1 MGTLRQRNLFVKNA
15 PLIQEEVLKSA
26 ETVKMV
32 VSRGGEGG
40 ELQHTHTLTHAH
52 FLIHPST

>member
-32 VSRGGEGG
+32 VSRGREEGG
-40 ELQHTHTLTHAH
+40 ELQRAHTHTL